1 MNSFHMEKKVYR
13 SKRSQ
18 FILLFWTIPLI
29 GSEILFCV
37 LGILDPGEPL
47 LNKIYGLLIM
57 GILLI
62 LLGAFFIYTFINHV
76 EVSSEGVEYYVSGL
90 RMYTP
95 WKNIVGITQIRHPLF
110 PLHPTTVFVLR
121 QPALLN
127 ISLAEGKRQRLP
139 VVENYWYLK
148 LFTAAPMNYLW
159 YMPLPRTLVSPFD
172 LEQGEFSMYIRQ
184 YLPLL
189 SKR

>member
-1 MNSFHMEKKVYR
+1 MNTFHTEKKVYR

-18 FILLFWTIPLI
+18 FVLLFLSAFLT

-47 LNKIYGLLIM
+47 LNKIYVLLIM

-62 LLGAFFIYTFINHV
+62 LLGAFFISTLINHV
-76 EVSSEGVEYYVSGL
+76 EVSSEGVVYYGSGL
-90 RMYTP
+90 HMYTP
-95 WKNIVGITQIRHPLF
+95 WKNIVCITQIRYPLF
-110 PLHPTTVFVLR
+110 PLHPTTAFVLR

-127 ISLAEGKRQRLP
+127 ISLAEGMRQHLP
-139 VVENYWYLK
+139 VVESHWMMK
-148 LFTAAPMNYLW
+148 LFTATPMNYLW
-159 YMPLPRTLVSPFD
+159 YMPLHVSLVSPFD
-172 LEQGEFSMYIRQ
+172 LEQGEFSVYIRQ

>member
-1 MNSFHMEKKVYR
+1 MNIFHMEKKVYR

-18 FILLFWTIPLI
+18 FILLFWLLLPTSS
-29 GSEILFCV
+29 GILLCV

-47 LNKIYGLLIM
+47 LNKIYGMLIIGLLLS
-57 GILLI
+57 LLC
-62 LLGAFFIYTFINHV
+62 AFFIITMFNRI
-76 EVSSEGVEYYVSGL
+76 EVSPEGVVYYVDGF

-95 WKNIVGITQIRHPLF
+95 WTNIVGITQRRHPLVPF
-110 PLHPTTVFVLR
+110 HSTTVFVLR

-127 ISLAEGKRQRLP
+127 ISLEEGKRQQLA

-148 LFTAAPMNYLW
+148 FFTVAPMNYLW

-184 YLPLL
+184 YVPSL